1 KSPGYGQLK
10 LPHLMI
16 VVTALHIGSR
26 SGRTFIFGPFSQQ
39 GDRGVE
45 RLEATPAKHGIYATR
60 SQRHPARDPQ
70 TDGGRSQDDPA
81 LPGAAGW
88 CAGKFPRGSDHRAGE
103 RGRPNSSTPTT
114 GFWGIGS

>member
-1 KSPGYGQLK
+1 MFGQRSPCNMVWNVSGCIDGGPVPAGRSKSPGYGQLK

-16 VVTALHIGSR
+16 VVTALNIGSR

-81 LPGAAGW
+81 LPGAAG
-88 CAGKFPRGSDHRAGE
+88 
-103 RGRPNSSTPTT
+103 
-114 GFWGIGS
+114 